1 VRQRQRGVTAVGI
14 VAVLV
19 FLVLGG
25 LVAPVA
31 AQLDTQPGDP
41 TEPASTE
48 IVVEPV
54 PTEAVPT
61 DVPTVIAAPT
71 EAIEPT
77 VIPEPTATLMP
88 TEVPTME
95 PEPTP
100 EPTPTPTIA
109 PTPTPTPEPPV
120 PFDPALTCKP
130 GAGDTSPITGAT
142 EWSWLDCGV
151 TWATKDVSSVKIRH
165 LDPTTGWEIVPVN
178 DRVLDDPAVI
188 ARDGLDLTLTD
199 DDSTDTGFLTSRF
212 AIASRLACEATPS
225 ATIFLEFEATSGN
238 EAAVETVS
246 KELTIKAIPATVPDV
261 HVASASFSTVDISS
275 GAQVSTGTITVNY
288 ANASA
293 FCGWTITTT
302 VDDFVS
308 SEGVIPASGLSLINV
323 SGADGATSS
332 RNVGTIVLLALP
344 GTGIPSSGTITLTVS
359 VPVPEEIS
367 AGDYTT
373 TISSTAGAP

>member
-1 VRQRQRGVTAVGI
+1 M
-14 VAVLV
+14 LV
-19 FLVLGG
+19 FLVMGS
-25 LVAPVA
+25 LVTPVA
-31 AQLDTQPGDP
+31 AQLDAKPGDP

-48 IVVEPV
+48 TVVEPV

-61 DVPTVIAAPT
+61 DVPTVIVAPT

-77 VIPEPTATLMP
+77 VIAEPTATLMP

-120 PFDPALTCKP
+120 PFDPSLTCKP
-130 GAGDTSPITGAT
+130 GAGDTSPVMGAT

-238 EAAVETVS
+238 EAAVETVA
-246 KELTIKAIPATVPDV
+246 KELTISAIPATAPDV
-261 HVASASFSTVDISS
+261 HLTAASFATVDVAN
-275 GAQVSTGTITVNY
+275 GAQFSTGTITMNY

-293 FCGWTITTT
+293 HCGWTITTV
-302 VDDFVS
+302 VDDFS
-308 SEGVIPASGLSLINV
+308 SAGGAIPASGMTLVGV
-323 SGADGATSS
+323 SGAPGALSSQDG
-332 RNVGTIVLLALP
+332 GTITLLSLP
-344 GTGIPSSGTITLTVS
+344 GSEAPTSGTITLTVS
-359 VPVPEEIS
+359 VPVPES
-367 AGDYTT
+367 AADGDYST
-373 TISSTAGAP
+373 TIAATGGLP